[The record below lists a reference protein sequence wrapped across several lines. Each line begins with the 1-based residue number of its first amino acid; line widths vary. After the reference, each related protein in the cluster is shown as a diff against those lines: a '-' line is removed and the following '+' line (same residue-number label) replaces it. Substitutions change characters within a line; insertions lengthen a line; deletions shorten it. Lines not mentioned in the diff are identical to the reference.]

1 MKDQIIPRISVKILI
16 APILIFGFYV
26 HFHGDYGPGG
36 AFQAGVILAA
46 GIVLYALIF
55 GLEEAK
61 RVCPMPFTIA
71 LGALGYMLYA
81 SVGLTSVV
89 LGGNAFDYNLLSHD
103 PVAGQHLG
111 IILIEAG
118 VLSTV
123 FGAMVTLFYAFAGRK
138 RSASR

>member
-16 APILIFGFYV
+16 PPILLFGFYV

-55 GLEEAK
+55 GLQEAK

-71 LGALGYMLYA
+71 MGAIGYMVFAGTGLL
-81 SVGLTSVV
+81 SVL
-89 LGGNAFDYNLLSHD
+89 LGGNALDYNLLSHD

-111 IILIEAG
+111 IIIIEAG
-118 VLSTV
+118 VVSTV
-123 FGAMVTLFYAFAGRK
+123 FGAIVTLFYAFAGR
-138 RSASR
+138 RRISR